1 MASTLSVKKNG
12 AVRSYVGGE
21 LIYVDT
27 AKTKQVKNI
36 LVLQNGVQ
44 KLIWQYD
51 TTAPVIKVN
60 QSTTDV
66 YYVNNS
72 SFTLSGTVTDDESK
86 LASFKVNGNE
96 VAVSNNNWSTT
107 ITLSSGSQTHTI
119 QATDNAGNVSYAY
132 VRTYYDNTAPT
143 ISVTSSTAVRNNASY
158 TLSGTI
164 TDSASGVVSAT
175 INGSSVSLSGN
186 TFSKNFTL
194 GEGITTFT
202 INATDKCG
210 NTSSKSVSI
219 TYVNTSTAA
228 TVSYA
233 QARHGYEGSW
243 NNISLGSDGW
253 YSVTYGDS
261 SGPTT
266 YGSTART
273 WTQMQVAYR
282 HKAGVKYMYSGVN
295 TGTWSNCYHTWRIT
309 TDGGTTVASGDVN
322 GEFTATVPDAYINRT
337 DLYLYVF
344 GQTFSES
351 YAGSGYT
358 ANSSATVKIKKCTVG
373 I

>member
-21 LIYVDT
+21 LIYVDA

-36 LVLQNGVQ
+36 LVLQNGSQ

-66 YYVNNS
+66 YYVNSN

-96 VAVSNNNWSTT
+96 VAVTNNSWSTT

-119 QATDNAGNVSYAY
+119 QAIDNAGNTSYAY
-132 VRTYYDNTAPT
+132 VRTYYDNVAPT

-158 TLSGTI
+158 TLTGTI
-164 TDSASGVVSAT
+164 TDSASGVVSVT
-175 INGSSVSLSGN
+175 INGSSVSLSGS
-186 TFSKNFTL
+186 TFSKNYTL
-194 GEGITTFT
+194 GEGITSFT

-210 NTSSKSVSI
+210 NTSSKTVSI

-228 TVSYA
+228 TVIYA
-233 QARHGYEGSW
+233 QARHGYEGGW
-243 NNISLGSDGW
+243 GNISLGSDGW
-253 YSVTYGDS
+253 YSATYSDS

-273 WTQMQVAYR
+273 WAQMQVAYR
-282 HKAGVKYMYSGVN
+282 HKVGVKYMYSGTSAN
-295 TGTWSNCYHTWRIT
+295 REQTWKLIT
-309 TDGGTTVASGDVN
+309 DSGTTIASGSGGDS
-322 GEFTATVPDAYINRT
+322 FTATVPDAYINRS
-337 DLYLYVF
+337 DLYLYVW
-344 GQTFSES
+344 SYS
-351 YAGSGYT
+351 YNDNYAGSGYT
-358 ANSSATVKIKKCTVG
+358 ANSSATVRIKKCTVG